1 QRDAIRVAFGLTSGP
16 APDRFL
22 VGLGVLGLLS
32 EAAADRPLVCV
43 IDDAQW
49 LDRSSAQVLGFV
61 ARRLAGESVALVFGM
76 REPSEQHELSGLPE
90 LLVEGLDNA
99 HARALLASVIAGRL
113 DEQVVDRVI
122 AETGGN
128 PLALLELPR
137 GLCAGE
143 LAGGFGVAA
152 GVPLTA
158 RIEEAFVN
166 RVRLLPAETQ

>member
-1 QRDAIRVAFGLTSGP
+1 
-16 APDRFL
+16 
-22 VGLGVLGLLS
+22 
-32 EAAADRPLVCV
+32 
-43 IDDAQW
+43 
-49 LDRSSAQVLGFV
+49 
-61 ARRLAGESVALVFGM
+61 M
-76 REPSEQHELSGLPE
+76 
-90 LLVEGLDNA
+90 
-99 HARALLASVIAGRL
+99 
-113 DEQVVDRVI
+113 VDRVI

-166 RVRLLPAETQ
+166 RVRLLPAETQQLLLVAAAEPVGDPALLWRAAEQIGLGVHAAAPAEAVGLVDLGTRVRFRHPLVRSAVYGAATLENRLPR